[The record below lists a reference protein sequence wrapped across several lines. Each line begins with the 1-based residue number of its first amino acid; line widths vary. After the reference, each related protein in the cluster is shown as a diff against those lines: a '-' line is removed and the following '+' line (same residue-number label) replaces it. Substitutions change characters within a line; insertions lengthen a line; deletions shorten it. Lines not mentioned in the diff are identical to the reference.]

1 MEKHYLEIR
10 RQLGKYNNVQGLMRY
25 INKETLIQKH
35 RELDGNK
42 ATGVDKVTKSLF
54 ENLEENIS
62 KLWKK

>member
-35 RELDGNK
+35 RELDGKK
-42 ATGVDKVTKSLF
+42 ATGVDEVTKALF
-54 ENLEENIS
+54 D
-62 KLWKK
+62 